1 MKSVLDPGNTGNSV
15 LDGKDASKFGSNSG
29 SSGGS
34 SPSSAGD
41 EGSSGGGS
49 FGWLSLLQLAFAAMQ
64 RRRKA
69 KSSHGRGPSHCAR
82 AETGR
87 ASCRERGCTYGEISV
102 GDGRV

>member
-34 SPSSAGD
+34 SSSSAGD

-49 FGWLSLLQLAFAAMQ
+49 FGWLSLLPLAFAAMQ

-69 KSSHGRGPSHCAR
+69 KSCHGRCTSHGAR
-82 AETGR
+82 AGLLHAVHAAFQQRYRKSTR
-87 ASCRERGCTYGEISV
+87 MTS
-102 GDGRV
+102 